1 MADSTRQEIDQGTGI
16 SELPRIG
23 RLVRD
28 DRGRIGRYMGRGGPY
43 AILRP
48 VGGGKEW
55 EANPESVE
63 PLTDAEALS
72 VEVREANTRSD
83 RRQV

>member
-1 MADSTRQEIDQGTGI
+1 MADSTRQEIDEGTGI

-28 DRGRIGRYMGRGGPY
+28 GKGRVGRYMGKGGPY

-55 EANPESVE
+55 EANLEGVE

-72 VEVREANTRSD
+72 VEVKETNARSD
-83 RRQV
+83 RRPA

>member
-1 MADSTRQEIDQGTGI
+1 MADSTRQEIDEGAGI

-28 DRGRIGRYMGRGGPY
+28 GSGRVGRYMGDSGPY
-43 AILRP
+43 AMLRP

-55 EANPESVE
+55 EADLEHVE
-63 PLTDAEALS
+63 PLTNAEALS
-72 VEVREANTRSD
+72 AEVKETNARSD
-83 RRQV
+83 RRQA

>member
-1 MADSTRQEIDQGTGI
+1 MADSTRQGIDEGTGI
-16 SELPRIG
+16 GELPRIG

-28 DRGRIGRYMGRGGPY
+28 GKGRVGRYMGKGGPY

-48 VGGGKEW
+48 VGGGREW
-55 EANPESVE
+55 EADLESLE

-72 VEVREANTRSD
+72 VEVRETNARSG
-83 RRQV
+83 RRQA

>member
-1 MADSTRQEIDQGTGI
+1 MADGTRQEIDEGVGI

-28 DRGRIGRYMGRGGPY
+28 GRGRVGRYMGKGGPY
-43 AILRP
+43 AMLRP

-55 EANPESVE
+55 ETDLEGVE
-63 PLTDAEALS
+63 PLTDTEALS
-72 VEVREANTRSD
+72 AEVKETNVRSD
-83 RRQV
+83 RRQA